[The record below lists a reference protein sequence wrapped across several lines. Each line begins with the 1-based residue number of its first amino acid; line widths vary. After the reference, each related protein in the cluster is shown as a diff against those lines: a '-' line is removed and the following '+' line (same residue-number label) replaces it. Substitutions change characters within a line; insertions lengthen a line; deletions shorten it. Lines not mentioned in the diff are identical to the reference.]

1 MTDSVP
7 GERATDR
14 QAPSEAGGLD
24 PQGSPESSSLQT
36 PVLLVSILLLLN
48 YGFRFAFAR
57 SFPSSPLA
65 LIPNPDIMATMD
77 RVLWHAPMSLLL
89 PFEYEPHRYYW
100 PPTLIVPMYLF
111 HKTLSP
117 FAVSVL
123 TSSLLIV
130 TGYLTCW
137 RLFRSSVAGFIFG
150 WMWVFGTQLTY
161 SYTLGNLL
169 ALYIVLAYFLVNLII
184 AHGLLLDGA
193 RRRRDGLLFLATL
206 AVAALSS
213 ELWLNYGVFLLA
225 ASGYFYCWSRHH
237 NRPLTARGGSLVF
250 VSTALVMVAYL
261 VIRTKVAHQ
270 YMAPGAEEELIF
282 TYSHP
287 ALMIEDFIGNYF
299 TFLYTALANF
309 LPSILFASNA
319 VVWYK
324 PQTLIAEQH
333 GYHEAFSYLVPVN
346 YLLFWRY
353 YAGVAAA
360 AFGYLAGR
368 SMRRSWR
375 DPSRVHA
382 TMVMLVAMIAVGFST
397 HLLIKFRPYN
407 SVPALPYK
415 AIVSILGVSLLTSYL
430 VSLAGKRLGMVR
442 YRLLVGSV
450 MATVLMAG
458 FTRPR
463 MLSALLAQVGLAGF
477 SDPLGDTL
485 RFVRRALRHFL

>member
-1 MTDSVP
+1 MNPSIRHDQTAP
-7 GERATDR
+7 ETGALGP
-14 QAPSEAGGLD
+14 QA
-24 PQGSPESSSLQT
+24 SPESHSLRT
-36 PVLLVSILLLLN
+36 HILLLSILLSLN
-48 YGFRFAFAR
+48 LGFRFAFAR

-65 LIPNPDIMATMD
+65 LIPNPDIMASMD
-77 RVLWHAPMSLLL
+77 RILWHAPTSVLL

-100 PPTLIVPMYLF
+100 PPTLIVPIYLL
-111 HKTLSP
+111 HKMFSP
-117 FAVSVL
+117 FVVSVL

-193 RRRRDGLLFLATL
+193 RRQQDGLRFLATL

-213 ELWLNYGVFLLA
+213 ELWLNYGVFLLV
-225 ASGYFYCWSRHH
+225 ASGYFYCWGRHH
-237 NRPLTARGGSLVF
+237 KRPPTARGGRLVF
-250 VSTALVMVAYL
+250 VSTALVIITYL
-261 VIRTKVAHQ
+261 AIRTKVAHQ

-309 LPSILFASNA
+309 LPSVLFASNSI
-319 VVWYK
+319 VWYG

-333 GYHEAFSYLVPVN
+333 GYHEPFSYLVPVN

-360 AFGYLAGR
+360 AFAYLAGC
-368 SMRRSWR
+368 SVRRSWR

-382 TMVMLVAMIAVGFST
+382 TVVMLVTMIAVGFST

-415 AIVSILGVSLLTSYL
+415 AIVSILGVSLLTSYVL
-430 VSLAGKRLGMVR
+430 SLARKRLGMVR
-442 YRLLVGSV
+442 YWLLVGSV
-450 MATVLMAG
+450 MAMILMAG

-463 MLSALLAQVGLAGF
+463 MLSALLTQVGLQGF

-485 RFVRRALRHFL
+485 RFVRRGVMVLKHFL

>member
-1 MTDSVP
+1 
-7 GERATDR
+7 
-14 QAPSEAGGLD
+14 L
-24 PQGSPESSSLQT
+24 
-36 PVLLVSILLLLN
+36 IN

-100 PPTLIVPMYLF
+100 APTLIVPIYLL
-111 HKTLSP
+111 HKTFSP
-117 FAVSVL
+117 FVVSVL

-130 TGYLTCW
+130 TGYVTCW
-137 RLFRSSVAGFIFG
+137 RLFRSSVAGLIFG
-150 WMWVFGTQLTY
+150 WMWIFGTQLTY

-169 ALYIVLAYFLVNLII
+169 AEYIVLAYFMVNLII
-184 AHGLLLDGA
+184 AHSLLLDGTK
-193 RRRRDGLLFLATL
+193 RHPHGLLFLATL

-213 ELWLNYGVFLLA
+213 ELWLNYGVFLLV
-225 ASGYFYCWSRHH
+225 ASGYFYWWGCHH
-237 NRPLTARGGSLVF
+237 KRPPTARGGRLVL
-250 VSTALVMVAYL
+250 VSTALVMITYL
-261 VIRTKVAHQ
+261 AIRTKVAHQ

-287 ALMIEDFIGNYF
+287 MLMIEDFIGNYF
-299 TFLYTALANF
+299 TFLYTAVANF
-309 LPSILFASNA
+309 LPSVLFASNSI
-319 VVWYK
+319 VWYG
-324 PQTLIAEQH
+324 PRTLIAEQH
-333 GYHEAFSYLVPVN
+333 GYHESFSYLVPVN

-353 YAGVAAA
+353 YAGVTAA
-360 AFGYLAGR
+360 AFGYLVGY
-368 SMRRSWR
+368 SVRRSWR

-382 TMVMLVAMIAVGFST
+382 TVVMFVTMIAVGFST

-415 AIVSILGVSLLTSYL
+415 ALVSILGVSLLTSYL

-442 YRLLVGSV
+442 YRLLVASV
-450 MATVLMAG
+450 MATVLIAG

-463 MLSALLAQVGLAGF
+463 MLSALLAQVGLQGF

-485 RFVRRALRHFL
+485 RFVRRALKHVF